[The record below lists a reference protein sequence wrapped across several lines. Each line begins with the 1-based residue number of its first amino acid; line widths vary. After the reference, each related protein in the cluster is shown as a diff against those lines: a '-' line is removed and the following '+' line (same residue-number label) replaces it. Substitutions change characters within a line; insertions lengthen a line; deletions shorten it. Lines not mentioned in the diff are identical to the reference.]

1 MGAEVIILA
10 NPYTYDFLKGL
21 THSAVE
27 GENLT
32 LKRREDIFEKFYGCF
47 FGKYFRNSNPP
58 ISLQQFVQQSMK
70 AAIDSDEKVK
80 KKETSPAKLSPKF
93 QVPSAPCVSW
103 ICHPSLN
110 LLRTPVHGFQVF
122 TFWIFR
128 LSSTVAIFRF
138 QRTSLKEDRTFH
150 HGRNATGFL
159 LDAVV
164 CLFHK
169 NFPIF
174 SLQS

>member
-10 NPYTYDFLKGL
+10 NPYTYNFLKGL

-80 KKETSPAKLSPKF
+80 KKGKKPTSPAKLSPKF

-103 ICHPSLN
+103 MCHPSLH

-122 TFWIFR
+122 TF
-128 LSSTVAIFRF
+128 LDF
-138 QRTSLKEDRTFH
+138 QAFWHSCH
-150 HGRNATGFL
+150 
-159 LDAVV
+159 
-164 CLFHK
+164 
-169 NFPIF
+169 I
-174 SLQS
+174 

>member
-10 NPYTYDFLKGL
+10 NPYTYNFLKGL

-80 KKETSPAKLSPKF
+80 KKGKNQPRRQSYHQNSRFHQLHVSLGYAIPISTSFVLLST
-93 QVPSAPCVSW
+93 A
-103 ICHPSLN
+103 
-110 LLRTPVHGFQVF
+110 
-122 TFWIFR
+122 
-128 LSSTVAIFRF
+128 FRF
-138 QRTSLKEDRTFH
+138 SLF
-150 HGRNATGFL
+150 GFSGFL
-159 LDAVV
+159 AQLPY
-164 CLFHK
+164 LG
-169 NFPIF
+169 F
-174 SLQS
+174 SILR